1 MEAEISAT
9 TAEPKLARGGIL
21 ADDMG
26 LGKTLQYYPPIL
38 DVRANFRI
46 ISLLVAN
53 PKDSGIPYVPFP
65 VGASGTLIVCPLSLL
80 SNWTSQIEQHLAPS
94 TLSVLVFH
102 GANKK
107 DANLDLSKYDVVITS
122 YGTLAAD
129 YKTEGLDKSDQ
140 KPAKSSRSLFGRMWK
155 RVVLDEGHTIRN
167 ARTKMSRAA
176 VRLDAV
182 ARWSLT
188 GTNLY

>member
-1 MEAEISAT
+1 MLWRLRLVLRRRNQNLRGAGFLLMIWVWA
-9 TAEPKLARGGIL
+9 KLFSI
-21 ADDMG
+21 
-26 LGKTLQYYPPIL
+26 TIIFW
-38 DVRANFRI
+38 VWANFRI

-107 DANLDLSKYDVVITS
+107 DANLELSKYDVVITS
-122 YGTLAAD
+122 YGALVRD
-129 YKTEGLDKSDQ
+129 YKTEGLEKST
-140 KPAKSSRSLFGRMWK
+140 KKSLKS
-155 RVVLDEGHTIRN
+155 N
-167 ARTKMSRAA
+167 
-176 VRLDAV
+176 
-182 ARWSLT
+182 
-188 GTNLY
+188 

>member
-1 MEAEISAT
+1 MW
-9 TAEPKLARGGIL
+9 
-21 ADDMG
+21 
-26 LGKTLQYYPPIL
+26 
-38 DVRANFRI
+38 ANFRV

-129 YKTEGLDKSDQ
+129 YKSERLEKPDQ
-140 KPAKSSRSLFGRMWK
+140 KPTKSSRSLFGRMWK

-167 ARTKMSRAA
+167 ARTKMSKAA

-188 GTNLY
+188 GTNLHQHLLIHRNTDY

>member
-1 MEAEISAT
+1 
-9 TAEPKLARGGIL
+9 
-21 ADDMG
+21 
-26 LGKTLQYYPPIL
+26 
-38 DVRANFRI
+38 
-46 ISLLVAN
+46 VAN
-53 PKDSGIPYVPFP
+53 PKESGIPEVPFH
-65 VGASGTLIVCPLSLL
+65 VEASGTLIVCPLSLL
-80 SNWTSQIEQHLAPS
+80 SNWTSQIEQHLDPS

-107 DANLDLSKYDVVITS
+107 DPNLDLSKYDVVITS
-122 YGTLAAD
+122 YGGLVAD
-129 YKTEGLDKSDQ
+129 YKNEGLDNSDKKSR
-140 KPAKSSRSLFGRMWK
+140 KSNRSLFGRTWT

-188 GTNLY
+188 GTHPFLTSSDDRNTDY